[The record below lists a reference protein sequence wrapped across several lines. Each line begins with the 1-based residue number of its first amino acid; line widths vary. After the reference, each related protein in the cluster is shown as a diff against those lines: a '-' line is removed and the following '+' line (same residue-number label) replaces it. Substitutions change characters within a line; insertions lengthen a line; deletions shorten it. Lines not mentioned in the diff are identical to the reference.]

1 MKRKSLTPILLS
13 ILIIFSSPCIGA
25 FSISYGGS
33 EWTLTEVI
41 STESTSNSFHPII
54 AVNDTLHVIW
64 VDETDYLGAGT
75 DADIFYKRSKS
86 STTEVISTE
95 STSDSLYPNVKI
107 GTHIYVTWVD
117 YTDYLGAGTDADI
130 FYKHTESSTTWT
142 TTEVIS
148 TESTADAYSPILASN
163 QIDQKSAVW
172 VDETDYLGAGTDA
185 DIFFKHPN
193 DTLELV
199 STESTSNSDTPSLV
213 NKNNVIHIAWVDRT
227 DYLGAGTD
235 ADIFYKRWNATSGTW
250 TPTEVVSTESTSN
263 SYTPALAVDYSGNIH
278 ITWADYTDYLGAGTD
293 ADIFYKRWNATSG
306 TWTPAE
312 VVSTE
317 STSNSYTPALAVD
330 YYEEVHIVWA
340 DESNYAGAGT
350 DRDIFYK
357 TTTMGTWTPA
367 EVVSTESTSN
377 SYTPALAVDYYYEEV
392 HIVWEDW
399 TEYDDS
405 GTDADIF
412 YKKLKRQGPT
422 AATPGFTWLIIST
435 ALWTIAL
442 ILIINKDRK
451 VRR

>member
-1 MKRKSLTPILLS
+1 MTPILLI
-13 ILIIFSSPCIGA
+13 ILVIFSSPCIGA

-41 STESTSNSFHPII
+41 STESTSNSFHPTI
-54 AVNDTLHVIW
+54 AVNDTLHIIW

-75 DADIFYKRSKS
+75 DADIFYKRSES

-130 FYKHTESSTTWT
+130 FYKRSESSTTWT

-235 ADIFYKRWNATSGTW
+235 ADIFYKRWNATTGTW
-250 TPTEVVSTESTSN
+250 TPT
-263 SYTPALAVDYSGNIH
+263 
-278 ITWADYTDYLGAGTD
+278 
-293 ADIFYKRWNATSG
+293 
-306 TWTPAE
+306 
-312 VVSTE
+312 
-317 STSNSYTPALAVD
+317 
-330 YYEEVHIVWA
+330 
-340 DESNYAGAGT
+340 
-350 DRDIFYK
+350 
-357 TTTMGTWTPA
+357 

-399 TEYDDS
+399 TEYDDA

-412 YKKLKRQGPT
+412 YKKLKRQEPT

>member
-1 MKRKSLTPILLS
+1 MNESRDFFQPAKDKKFIEAKRNLAMNINATKFGFIKLKRKSFIPILL
-13 ILIIFSSPCIGA
+13 IFLIVFCSPFIGV
-25 FSISYGGS
+25 FSISYGDA

-41 STESTSNSFHPII
+41 STESTSNSFHPAI
-54 AVNDTLHVIW
+54 AVDDTLHIIW

-75 DADIFYKRSKS
+75 DADIFYKRS
-86 STTEVISTE
+86 
-95 STSDSLYPNVKI
+95 
-107 GTHIYVTWVD
+107 
-117 YTDYLGAGTDADI
+117 
-130 FYKHTESSTTWT
+130 ESSTTWT

-148 TESTADAYSPILASN
+148 TESTADAYSPALAVN
-163 QIDQKSAVW
+163 QLDQKSTVW

-213 NKNNVIHIAWVDRT
+213 NKNNVMHIVWFDRT

-235 ADIFYKRWNATSGTW
+235 ADIFYKRWNATTGTW
-250 TPTEVVSTESTSN
+250 TTTEMVSTESTSN
-263 SYTPALAVDYSGNIH
+263 SYTPALAVDESGNVH

-293 ADIFYKRWNATSG
+293 ADIFYKRWNATTG
-306 TWTPAE
+306 TWTTTE

-330 YYEEVHIVWA
+330 EYEEVHIVWA
-340 DESNYAGAGT
+340 DESNYADAGT

-357 TTTMGTWTPA
+357 ATTMGTWTTT

-377 SYTPALAVDYYYEEV
+377 SYTPALAVDEYEEVHIV

-399 TEYDDS
+399 TEYGDA

-412 YKKLKRQGPT
+412 YKKLTREPT
-422 AATPGFTWLIIST
+422 VPAPGFTWLILLT
-435 ALWTIAL
+435 ALLVIAL
-442 ILIINKDRK
+442 IPIIKKVRK